1 MVGLLFGYFLMRN
14 YVFYLKKNFLFKQII
29 RFLIINF
36 MALLQTLLITIALK
50 YLLDFF
56 LENIDLIELIAH
68 IIGVSCPALTSYFAH
83 KYFTFK

>member
-14 YVFYLKKNFLFKQII
+14 YVFYLKKTILFNQII

-36 MALLQTLLITIALK
+36 MALLQTLLITIAFK
-50 YLLDFF
+50 YFLDFF
-56 LENIDLIELIAH
+56 IENIDLIELIAH
-68 IIGVSCPALTSYFAH
+68 IIGVSFPALTSYFAH